1 MDRLDYLGWGERTGE
16 ECLSAQLSRKLVAVW
31 DSCEFPNDS
40 IMDSNREQT
49 SLVALLSNLLLYI
62 QTFTANN
69 DKHTSKQTSSQTGAT
84 KIPDVLLSQ
93 FGDILVEKCNNFE
106 PGNITKLFF
115 MEGSKKVVME
125 YVISVL
131 KERMERESG
140 EGNNST
146 IIIETLIEHF
156 FSKLSNKQKQEAES
170 ELLSEGNGMF
180 YESLFTD
187 IFRINE
193 TIAKT
198 RSHRKFI
205 RKSYERFSQFFPH
218 VTDQQVAQ
226 HDLSKFEFVELI
238 GYTAR

>member
-1 MDRLDYLGWGERTGE
+1 
-16 ECLSAQLSRKLVAVW
+16 
-31 DSCEFPNDS
+31 
-40 IMDSNREQT
+40 
-49 SLVALLSNLLLYI
+49 
-62 QTFTANN
+62 
-69 DKHTSKQTSSQTGAT
+69 
-84 KIPDVLLSQ
+84 
-93 FGDILVEKCNNFE
+93 
-106 PGNITKLFF
+106 
-115 MEGSKKVVME
+115 
-125 YVISVL
+125 
-131 KERMERESG
+131 MERESG